1 MLALLGQYTSNTSSS
16 SSGGIGVGAFFI
28 LAIYAAVLVLY
39 IAGMWKMF
47 VKAGQQGWL
56 SIIPIL
62 NTYVIIKLAGREG
75 WWILLFLIPCVNIVV
90 AIIVYMDLAQKY
102 GKSAAYGLGLVFL
115 PFIFIPMLGFGSA
128 TYQGDTARII

>member
-16 SSGGIGVGAFFI
+16 SSGGGVGVLFFFVT
-28 LAIYAAVLVLY
+28 YAAVIVLV

-128 TYQGDTARII
+128 TYQGDPARII

>member
-16 SSGGIGVGAFFI
+16 SSGGGVGVLFFFV
-28 LAIYAAVLVLY
+28 IYAAVIVLV

>member
-1 MLALLGQYTSNTSSS
+1 MGAL
-16 SSGGIGVGAFFI
+16 FFFV
-28 LAIYAAVLVLY
+28 IYAAVIVLV

-90 AIIVYMDLAQKY
+90 AIIVYMDLAKKY

-115 PFIFIPMLGFGSA
+115 PFIFFPMLGFGSA

>member
-16 SSGGIGVGAFFI
+16 SSGGGVGVLFFFV
-28 LAIYAAVLVLY
+28 IYAAVIVLV

-128 TYQGDTARII
+128 TYQGDPARII

>member
-16 SSGGIGVGAFFI
+16 SSGGGVGVLFFFV
-28 LAIYAAVLVLY
+28 IYAAVIVLV

-56 SIIPIL
+56 SIVPIL

-128 TYQGDTARII
+128 TYQGDPARII

>member
-1 MLALLGQYTSNTSSS
+1 MLALLGQYSSSSSSS
-16 SSGGIGVGAFFI
+16 SSGGSAVVALLFF
-28 LAIYAAVLVLY
+28 AVYAAVIVLI

-102 GKSAAYGLGLVFL
+102 GKSAAYGLGLIFL
-115 PFIFIPMLGFGSA
+115 PFIFIPVLGFGDA
-128 TYQGDTARII
+128 EFIGDKTKVI

>member
-1 MLALLGQYTSNTSSS
+1 MLALLGQYSSSSSSS
-16 SSGGIGVGAFFI
+16 SSGGSAVVALLFF
-28 LAIYAAVLVLY
+28 AVYAAVIVLI

-90 AIIVYMDLAQKY
+90 AIIVYMDLAQKF
-102 GKSAAYGLGLVFL
+102 GKSAAYGLGLIFL
-115 PFIFIPMLGFGSA
+115 PFIFIPVLGFGDA
-128 TYQGDTARII
+128 EFIGDKTKVI

>member
-1 MLALLGQYTSNTSSS
+1 MLALLGQYTTTTSSS
-16 SSGGIGVGAFFI
+16 SSGGGVGALFFFV
-28 LAIYAAVLVLY
+28 IYAAVIVLV

-90 AIIVYMDLAQKY
+90 AIIVYMDLAKKY

-115 PFIFIPMLGFGSA
+115 PFIFFPMLGFGSA